1 MSNDL
6 SEKKCI
12 PCEGGIPP
20 FSTEKIQD
28 FLKKIDGWSAK
39 EDRAY
44 LNSIYLKSSNLK
56 ILFKAKNL

>member
-28 FLKKIDGWSAK
+28 FLKKIDPITQ
-39 EDRAY
+39 EEEP
-44 LNSIYLKSSNLK
+44 I
-56 ILFKAKNL
+56 

>member
-20 FSTEKIQD
+20 VNVEKIQD
-28 FLKKIDGWSAK
+28 FLKKID
-39 EDRAY
+39 
-44 LNSIYLKSSNLK
+44 
-56 ILFKAKNL
+56 